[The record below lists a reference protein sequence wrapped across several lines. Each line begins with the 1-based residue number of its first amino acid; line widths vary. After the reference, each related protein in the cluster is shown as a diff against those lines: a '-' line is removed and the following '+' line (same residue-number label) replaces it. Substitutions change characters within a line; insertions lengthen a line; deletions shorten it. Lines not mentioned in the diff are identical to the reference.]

1 MILSSSG
8 MTALHYASQAGNLEA
23 VKLLLELKEVKT
35 NKGKTAVDMAEAK
48 GFKEIVSLLK
58 GESTQ

>member
-8 MTALHYASQAGNLEA
+8 MTALHYAAQAGNMEA
-23 VKLLLELKEVKT
+23 VKLLMELKEVKT
-35 NKGKTAVDMAEAK
+35 HKGKTAADLAEAK

-58 GESTQ
+58 GEVTA